1 MLRLR
6 SPSTAAGQRG
16 QALALYLVGAVA
28 VLACI
33 GVALDGSN
41 VYLQRRGMQNAS
53 DSAAL
58 AGARTLAVTNITN
71 AEVLAAVRQYAE
83 TGGADW
89 ANTEA
94 RYVSQQQELSPIKDY
109 EQGSGPPV
117 EAIGVRV
124 RARKT
129 VSVVFGFLLGHSKKT
144 AGAEATALVGPARQA
159 TLDGTAFPVT
169 LEDDIVQA
177 LHPGQRLQIWDDD
190 RVTDD
195 NGTAIPGHR
204 GWLNFE
210 NLYSKTD
217 PSSRV
222 VVKSMSNDD
231 LMDWVKG
238 GRTPPV
244 KIIAGAVGG
253 TDGDFIL
260 GDAGTRTSAV
270 NSANARLWQT
280 VLVPIFDAIY
290 TAEDMQNLGSPAPP
304 GGFGQTYYHIVA
316 FAKFRIVDVVTTGAD
331 KYIVGQ
337 LIAPEVVD
345 SSANWGGAL
354 SDETLLAVSL
364 VDTLPGG

>member
-1 MLRLR
+1 
-6 SPSTAAGQRG
+6 
-16 QALALYLVGAVA
+16 
-28 VLACI
+28 
-33 GVALDGSN
+33 
-41 VYLQRRGMQNAS
+41 
-53 DSAAL
+53 
-58 AGARTLAVTNITN
+58 
-71 AEVLAAVRQYAE
+71 
-83 TGGADW
+83 
-89 ANTEA
+89 
-94 RYVSQQQELSPIKDY
+94 
-109 EQGSGPPV
+109 
-117 EAIGVRV
+117 
-124 RARKT
+124 KT